1 MEEKKFQPYVPA
13 DKVMPEF
20 TVVSVVLG
28 AILAIIFG
36 GANAYL
42 GLRVGMTVSAS
53 IPAAVISMGVIR
65 KILRRDS
72 ILENN
77 MVQTIGSAGESVAA
91 GAIFTLPALFM
102 WAKDGLCDVPSLV
115 EIGLI
120 ALCGGVLGVLMM
132 IPLRSALIVKEHGV
146 LAYPEGQACAEVLI
160 AGEEGGAK
168 ASTVFS
174 GLGIAAVY
182 KFIADGLKIF
192 PSEITYDITPY
203 KGSGIGID
211 VLPALAGVGYICGVK
226 VSSYLFAGGVLGWFV
241 IMPLMAL
248 FGGDLVLFPA
258 DVTVN
263 ELIAADGG
271 VSNLWGSFL
280 RYIGAGAVACGGVLS
295 LIKSLP
301 LIVRTFKDAMGDY
314 GKGRGSSTLRTE
326 QDLPMKVVLLGVLII
341 AVVMWL
347 LPAIPLNLFTALI
360 VIIFGFFFATVSSR
374 MVGLIGSS
382 NNPVSG
388 MAIATLLIS
397 TLLLKATGND
407 GINGMIAAIVIGGI
421 ICVIA
426 AIAGDTSQDLKTGFL
441 VGSTPKKQQI
451 GELIGVVVSAV
462 AIGAILYLLSNA
474 WGGYGSNDLPAPQA
488 VLMKMIVE
496 GVMGGNLPWNLVFVG
511 VFIALVVEVLGI
523 PVLPFA
529 IGLYLPIY
537 LSVPMM
543 LGGLLRWYLEKRKY
557 ASEKDKN
564 DTVQSG
570 VLYSSGLIAGEGI
583 VGILLAVLAV
593 IPMGLNAEGKTLYLS
608 DKINLSE
615 IFSIGNIGGLI
626 CFAVILFTI
635 YLFAT
640 KDSKKK

>member
-1 MEEKKFQPYVPA
+1 
-13 DKVMPEF
+13 MPEF

-28 AILAIIFG
+28 AILAIVFG

-53 IPAAVISMGVIR
+53 IPAAVISMGIIR

-102 WAKDGLCDVPSLV
+102 WAKEGLCSTPSLV

-174 GLGIAAVY
+174 GLVIAAVY
-182 KFIADGLKIF
+182 KFVADGLKVF
-192 PSEITYDITPY
+192 PSEIAYDITPY

-211 VLPALAGVGYICGVK
+211 VLPALAGVGYICGAK

-248 FGGDLVLFPA
+248 FGGDLILFPA

-263 ELIAADGG
+263 ELIADGG
-271 VSNLWGSFL
+271 VSNLWGNFL

-301 LIVRTFKDAMGDY
+301 LIIRTFKDAMGDY
-314 GKGRGSSTLRTE
+314 GKGRGPASTLRTE
-326 QDLPMKVVLLGVLII
+326 QDIPMKVVLLGILII
-341 AVVMWL
+341 SVVMWL
-347 LPAIPLNLFTALI
+347 VPAIPLNLFTALI
-360 VIIFGFFFATVSSR
+360 VIVFGFFFATVSSR

-441 VGSTPKKQQI
+441 VGATPKKQQI
-451 GELIGVVVSAV
+451 GEIIGVAVSAV
-462 AIGAILYLLSNA
+462 AIGAILYLLSMA

-543 LGGLLRWYLEKRKY
+543 LGGALRWFLEKRKY
-557 ASEKDKN
+557 GSDKDKEN
-564 DTVQSG
+564 VVQSG

-593 IPMGLNAEGKTLYLS
+593 IPMGLSAEGKTLYLS
-608 DKINLSE
+608 DKINISE

-626 CFAVILFTI
+626 CFAAILLTI
-635 YLFAT
+635 YVFAT
-640 KDSKKK
+640 KDLKKSK